1 MYTSI
6 RSIGYTPVIAMAF
19 LGLSFSSCNT
29 QKAEP
34 VDTAELAFLEEEPV
48 RQIKSERH
56 EYGGWSCP
64 DNFGFVPVDVRELDQ
79 VPVVSD
85 RLPTREE
92 ASNGTSLIFVDT
104 AKYPNAQ
111 ALDLDLPRLAR
122 VYSPYS
128 LKNELV
134 IVIQA
139 LVIDSDTIVGYRYA
153 HGGNGSAWLN
163 EVELL
168 SDVEAEE
175 MGAQPFVYE
184 RLEISALQGRVWD
197 VITAQSTQEILGST
211 MHEPRIAE
219 SDFDAGSWIEFKNE
233 NGDVIRKGL
242 ISASWDSWGIKY
254 LQIDYNFEG
263 RHYVEKFVVYFDEF
277 SNRSELVI
285 ASGPYP
291 EDFEAEQ
298 AAWKNWI
305 LKVKE
310 ISESSS
316 WLVSEDEV

>member
-1 MYTSI
+1 
-6 RSIGYTPVIAMAF
+6 
-19 LGLSFSSCNT
+19 
-29 QKAEP
+29 
-34 VDTAELAFLEEEPV
+34 
-48 RQIKSERH
+48 
-56 EYGGWSCP
+56 
-64 DNFGFVPVDVRELDQ
+64 VDVNELDQ
-79 VPVVSD
+79 VPVVAD
-85 RLPTREE
+85 RLPTQEE
-92 ASNGTSLIFVDT
+92 ASNGSSLIFVDT

-111 ALDLDLPRLAR
+111 PLDIGLPRLAR
-122 VYSPYS
+122 VYSQWT

-134 IVIQA
+134 VVIQA
-139 LVIDSDTIVGYRYA
+139 LVIDEDTIVGYRYV

-168 SDVEAEE
+168 SDVEVDE

-184 RLEISALQGRVWD
+184 RLEINALQGRVWD
-197 VITAQSTQEILGST
+197 VITAQSTQETLGGT
-211 MHEPRIAE
+211 MHQPRVAE
-219 SDFDAGSWIEFKNE
+219 SDFEAGNWIEFKNDE
-233 NGDVIRKGL
+233 GEVIRKGL

-263 RHYVEKFVVYFDEF
+263 RHYVEKFVIYFDEF

-305 LKVKE
+305 QEVKE
-310 ISESSS
+310 ISESNH